1 VIGKVLTGYTS
12 GAGTVA
18 STDTILQAIQKL
30 NGNVAL
36 KAALDSPT
44 FTTKTTHDYA
54 TASKIAVFNASK
66 ELIASSTN
74 SSELGT
80 YVVGPGAVT
89 TERLMVFN
97 GTTGYL
103 AKQSGLGVYT
113 GYGANDPYITSP
125 NTCGIR
131 NGGTDCIEFGSGGS
145 LNMLVSGQSIKPF
158 NSSTN
163 IDLGLTNNR
172 FNSLWL
178 KGSITATACDLILET
193 AGRGL
198 KIKEGSNARMGQST
212 LVGGT
217 VTVSN
222 TSVTA
227 NSRIFLTCA
236 VTGGTQGIL
245 SVGTIT
251 ASTSFVINSSNGA
264 DTSTVNWIIVE
275 PS

>member
-1 VIGKVLTGYTS
+1 
-12 GAGTVA
+12 
-18 STDTILQAIQKL
+18 
-30 NGNVAL
+30 
-36 KAALDSPT
+36 
-44 FTTKTTHDYA
+44 
-54 TASKIAVFNASK
+54 
-66 ELIASSTN
+66 
-74 SSELGT
+74 
-80 YVVGPGAVT
+80 
-89 TERLMVFN
+89 MVFN

-131 NGGTDCIEFGSGGS
+131 NGGVDCIEFGSSGS

-158 NSSTN
+158 NGSTS
-163 IDLGLTNNR
+163 IDLGLTGNR
-172 FNSLWL
+172 FNTLWM
-178 KGSITATACDLILET
+178 KGSITGSSCDLILET
-193 AGRGL
+193 AGRGI
-198 KIKEGSNARMGQST
+198 KIKEGSNARMGQAT

-236 VTGGTQGIL
+236 VVGGTQGML
-245 SVGTIT
+245 SVGTLT

-264 DTSTVNWIIVE
+264 DTSTVNWFIME